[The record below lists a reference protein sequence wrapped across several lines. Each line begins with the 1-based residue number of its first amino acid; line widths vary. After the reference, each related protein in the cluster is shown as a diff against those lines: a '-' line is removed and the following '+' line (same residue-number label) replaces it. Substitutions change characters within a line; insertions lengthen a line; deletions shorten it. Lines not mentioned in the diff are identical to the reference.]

1 MTSSIKLQS
10 LPANLSS
17 QIPAV
22 KSYNYAMSQSDLL
35 IVDPA
40 SKKIVDIITQ

>member
-1 MTSSIKLQS
+1 MPSSIKLQS

-22 KSYNYAMSQSDLL
+22 KSYNYAMLQSDLL
-35 IVDPA
+35 IVDPT